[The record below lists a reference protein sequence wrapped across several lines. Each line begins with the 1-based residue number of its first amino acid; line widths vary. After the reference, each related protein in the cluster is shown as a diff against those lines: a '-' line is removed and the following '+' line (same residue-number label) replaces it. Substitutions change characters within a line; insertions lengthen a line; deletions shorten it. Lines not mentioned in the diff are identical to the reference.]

1 LKPID
6 NFLAWLK
13 SLLNQDVATKGDASA
28 VAETNESGNQNA
40 KMDASGCCEGKVH
53 IAYRGISDD
62 RLYMAYG
69 RKWPEV
75 KYFRQ
80 RGIRVF
86 CADCRRKLYP

>member
-1 LKPID
+1 MEK
-6 NFLAWLK
+6 FLAWLK
-13 SLLNQDVATKGDASA
+13 SLFNQDVATKGGVPEAGQSDQAGSQ
-28 VAETNESGNQNA
+28 NGDPES
-40 KMDASGCCEGKVH
+40 SGCCTGKVH

-62 RLYMAYG
+62 KLYMAYG
-69 RKWPEV
+69 RKWPEL